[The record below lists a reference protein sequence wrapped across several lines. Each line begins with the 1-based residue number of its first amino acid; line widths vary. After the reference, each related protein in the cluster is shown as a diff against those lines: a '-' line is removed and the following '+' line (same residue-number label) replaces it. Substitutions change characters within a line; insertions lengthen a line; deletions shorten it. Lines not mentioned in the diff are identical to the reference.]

1 MINLQVS
8 TDLSKMTLRQLYI
21 YFVLRSKWKKKTFL
35 VSEVTI
41 KIHRNL
47 SLATFEFVFAIL
59 VTIKHLKNCV
69 VVICMLLIIAVPV

>member
-21 YFVLRSKWKKKTFL
+21 YFVLRAKWKKKTFL

-41 KIHRNL
+41 KIHRK
-47 SLATFEFVFAIL
+47 S
-59 VTIKHLKNCV
+59 V
-69 VVICMLLIIAVPV
+69 VSNI